1 MPPAIRFERQQ
12 ILDAALALVREEGME
27 ALNARA
33 LAGRLGC
40 STQPL
45 FRAFDSMEQLKN
57 AVIEEAQRLY
67 DVYIEQSKT
76 QEGPPY
82 KATGMAYVRF
92 AKQEPE
98 LFRLLFMRDR
108 RGEDIP
114 AAMQDSHIDYL
125 LDTIVNATGLTHGQA
140 YTFHLVMWIYVHGLA
155 SMVATH
161 YLDFSDEDIS
171 LLLTQQFQGM
181 KRGLNKQS

>member
-1 MPPAIRFERQQ
+1 MPPAVRFDRQQ
-12 ILDAALALVREEGME
+12 ILDAAVALVREAGME

-33 LAGRLGC
+33 LAQRLGC

-45 FRAFDSMEQLKN
+45 FREFDSMEQLKN
-57 AVIEEAQRLY
+57 AVIGEAQRLY
-67 DVYIEQSKT
+67 DAYIETSKT
-76 QEGPPY
+76 QAGPPY
-82 KATGMAYVRF
+82 KAVGMAYIRF
-92 AKQEPE
+92 AREEGE

-114 AAMQDSHIDYL
+114 AAMQDSHLDYI
-125 LDTIVNATGLTHGQA
+125 LDTIVNATGLTRGQA

-171 LLLTQQFQGM
+171 MLLTQQFQGM
-181 KRGLNKQS
+181 KRGLDKA